1 MVFWGM
7 SVADK
12 GSYFSRFVG
21 KLTEIAAAAVATAV
35 SGYLVAHLSGYLP
48 PQFNSFLPSRSAGP
62 GTIQTA
68 PNASTASKTA
78 PSAPAQP
85 AQAAAPPPAASVEAT
100 DQRALQSE
108 VGAQPAKRTAKE
120 SAKEAAK
127 ESAKEAAKESAKEA
141 AKESAKAA
149 AARKRGKGDKT
160 ETAIATAPE
169 NKARDGEDPESVEA
183 RVRAA
188 LANVDANRPAPAAVL
203 PAAIPPRPV
212 DSSAGT
218 PPRPLELPPNPTATT
233 APPRSADLAPPTVS
247 APPLSPAPPIQS
259 TPSLPPPAPSGAQ
272 TVAVPPAAT
281 PASAAQPD
289 AQTSVEIKSRPIAT
303 IDSTAPAPEQPAP
316 PPEERGLFSA
326 IKHILPDLRRP
337 AGNTDEAP
345 RPPAPVGEQ

>member
-1 MVFWGM
+1 
-7 SVADK
+7 
-12 GSYFSRFVG
+12 
-21 KLTEIAAAAVATAV
+21 
-35 SGYLVAHLSGYLP
+35 
-48 PQFNSFLPSRSAGP
+48 
-62 GTIQTA
+62 
-68 PNASTASKTA
+68 
-78 PSAPAQP
+78 
-85 AQAAAPPPAASVEAT
+85 
-100 DQRALQSE
+100 
-108 VGAQPAKRTAKE
+108 VGAQPAKRT
-120 SAKEAAK
+120 AK

-259 TPSLPPPAPSGAQ
+259 APSLPPPAPSGAQ

>member
-1 MVFWGM
+1 M

-62 GTIQTA
+62 ATIQTA

-100 DQRALQSE
+100 DQRAQQSE
-108 VGAQPAKRTAKE
+108 VGAQPAKRT
-120 SAKEAAK
+120 
-127 ESAKEAAKESAKEA
+127 AKESAKEA

-188 LANVDANRPAPAAVL
+188 LANVDANRPAAAAVL

-272 TVAVPPAAT
+272 TVAVPPAAA

>member
-1 MVFWGM
+1 
-7 SVADK
+7 
-12 GSYFSRFVG
+12 VG

-62 GTIQTA
+62 ATIQTA

-100 DQRALQSE
+100 DQRAQQSE

-127 ESAKEAAKESAKEA
+127 ES

>member
-1 MVFWGM
+1 M

-21 KLTEIAAAAVATAV
+21 KVTEIVAAAVATAV

-62 GTIQTA
+62 ATIQTA

-100 DQRALQSE
+100 DQRAQQSE
-108 VGAQPAKRTAKE
+108 VGAQPAKRT
-120 SAKEAAK
+120 
-127 ESAKEAAKESAKEA
+127 AKESAKEA

-259 TPSLPPPAPSGAQ
+259 APSLPPPAPSGAQ

>member
-21 KLTEIAAAAVATAV
+21 KVTEIVAAAVATAV

-62 GTIQTA
+62 ATIQTA

-100 DQRALQSE
+100 DQRAQQSE
-108 VGAQPAKRTAKE
+108 VGAQPAKR
-120 SAKEAAK
+120 AAK

-169 NKARDGEDPESVEA
+169 NKARDGEDAESVEA

-259 TPSLPPPAPSGAQ
+259 APSLPPPAPSGAQ
-272 TVAVPPAAT
+272 TVAVPPAAA

>member
-1 MVFWGM
+1 
-7 SVADK
+7 
-12 GSYFSRFVG
+12 
-21 KLTEIAAAAVATAV
+21 VATAV

-62 GTIQTA
+62 ATIQTA

-100 DQRALQSE
+100 DQRAQQSE
-108 VGAQPAKRTAKE
+108 VGAQPAKRTAKESAKEAAKE

-272 TVAVPPAAT
+272 TVAVPPAAA